1 MEIVMFKK
9 FVMIAAL
16 GTLVG
21 CSSVPLVKEETPIKT
36 EFLGGSIKVVYDRST
51 GEVKEIES
59 MATAKLVSSLPNAV
73 DESFTVATMRARKQL
88 IEFMK
93 TEVESEKFTE
103 SIFDTL
109 QKSDEVD
116 RSKTESV
123 NHNIS
128 QAVKQSIKQKSAG
141 ILKGTYVSEKVYDQS
156 TKTVRVVVRSSDHDI
171 EAAKRLARMM
181 GN

>member
-1 MEIVMFKK
+1 MFQKLM
-9 FVMIAAL
+9 VVSAAVIL
-16 GTLVG
+16 TA
-21 CSSVPLVKEETPIKT
+21 CSSVPLTKTEEAPIKT

-59 MATAKLVSSLPNAV
+59 MATAKLVSTLPNAV

-109 QKSDEVD
+109 QKSDVENK
-116 RSKTESV
+116 SKNETV

-141 ILKGTYVSEKVYDQS
+141 ILKGTYVSEKVYDQA
-156 TKTVRVVVRSSDHDI
+156 TKTVRVAVRSSDKDI
-171 EAAKRLARMM
+171 EAAKRLSRMM

>member
-1 MEIVMFKK
+1 MFQKLM
-9 FVMIAAL
+9 VVSAAVIL
-16 GTLVG
+16 TA
-21 CSSVPLVKEETPIKT
+21 CSSVPLTKTEEAPIKT

-59 MATAKLVSSLPNAV
+59 MATAKLVSTLPNAV

-88 IEFMK
+88 VEFMK

-109 QKSDEVD
+109 QKSDVENK
-116 RSKTESV
+116 SKNETV

-141 ILKGTYVSEKVYDQS
+141 ILKGTYVSEKVYDQA
-156 TKTVRVVVRSSDHDI
+156 TKTVRVAVRSSDRDI
-171 EAAKRLARMM
+171 EAAKRLSRMM